1 MGNWTQRY
9 GNKLELEVFE
19 GDGCPYHEVGDIFK
33 FPEDMGKVCP
43 WLLDSAHSMMRSLM
57 MGGTLPWD
65 YRGTPYEKV
74 FNEKDVTTEFVRC
87 PDPTSAGIVVKI
99 ICHHK

>member
-1 MGNWTQRY
+1 MGNSRQRY
-9 GNKLELEVFE
+9 GNKLEIEVYE
-19 GDGCPYHEVGDIFK
+19 GDGCPYHEVGDKFK

-43 WLLDSAHSMMRSLM
+43 WLLDSAHGMMRALM

-65 YRGTPYEKV
+65 YKGTPYEKK
-74 FNEKDVTTEFVRC
+74 FDLDGTTEFVRC

-99 ICHHK
+99 TTYEK